1 MASLNMVGP
10 YILTENEVNANIES
24 DRIGNYAFGYLNDK
38 GVFVVRYVGRSDTDL
53 RTRIKHGLTDRNI
66 NPTKYRY
73 EWFKFSYAD
82 TPMEAYIKECK
93 NYHDFGGDR
102 GKLLN
107 TNHPDTP
114 DGMKADCPF
123 CKRLNVNNV

>member
-10 YILTENEVNANIES
+10 YLLTEHEINANVEFG
-24 DRIGNYAFGYLNDK
+24 RIGNYAFGYLNDK
-38 GVFVVRYVGRSDTDL
+38 GVFIVRYVGRSDTNL
-53 RTRIKHGLTDRNI
+53 HTKIMLGLIDNKK
-66 NPTKYRY
+66 NPAKYRY

-82 TPMEAYIKECK
+82 TPIEAYIKECK

-107 TNHPDTP
+107 ITHPDSP
-114 DGMKADCPF
+114 DTLKSSPP
-123 CKRLNVNNV
+123 

>member
-10 YILTENEVNANIES
+10 YLLTEHEINANVEFG
-24 DRIGNYAFGYLNDK
+24 RIGNYAFGYLNDK
-38 GVFVVRYVGRSDTDL
+38 GVFIVRYVGRSDTNL
-53 RTRIKHGLTDRNI
+53 HTKIMLGLIDNKK
-66 NPTKYRY
+66 NPAKYRY

-82 TPMEAYIKECK
+82 TPIEAYIKECK

-107 TNHPDTP
+107 ITHPDSP
-114 DGMKADCPF
+114 DNLIKCPF
-123 CKRLNVNNV
+123 ILCI